1 MIKSTIEILEETR
14 EELCGILDHI
24 SCMLGLEDE
33 LYVDLEKV
41 EAKLSIIYKRLT
53 EPVEQQLSQNE
64 DDYAFM
70 AQSEDI

>member
-1 MIKSTIEILEETR
+1 MNPTIELLDEAR

-24 SCMLGLEDE
+24 SCMFGLEDE
-33 LYVDLEKV
+33 LYTDLEKV

-53 EPVEQQLSQNE
+53 EPVEQQLSQND
-64 DDYAFM
+64 DDYTFM